1 MTAFAVVTPNQ
12 VTRKNAQESVTLEAG
27 AIQLG
32 LK

>member
-1 MTAFAVVTPNQ
+1 MTAFVAVTPNQ
-12 VTRKNAQESVTLEAG
+12 ATRKNAQENVTLVAG